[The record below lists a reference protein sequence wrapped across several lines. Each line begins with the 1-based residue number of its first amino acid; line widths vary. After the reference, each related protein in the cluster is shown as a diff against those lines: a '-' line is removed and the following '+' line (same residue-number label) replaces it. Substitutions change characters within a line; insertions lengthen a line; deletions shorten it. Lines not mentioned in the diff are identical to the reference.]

1 MPDAEPNRRM
11 PVLWFSAPSY
21 SPTATV
27 TRTPQRRHRRNP
39 ARKTMN
45 KSQDPEAAE
54 TDQTT
59 SVPAV
64 DLPRL
69 VRLCSDHGYGVSRD
83 HDALYDMAQSK
94 SVVCFVDYHECRDVA
109 CTLVRRNSYG
119 AETEIGARGLTYIAG
134 MSREEFVM
142 QCRRYNVEFIPPN
155 VQGDG
160 SPDTNTQPTR

>member
-1 MPDAEPNRRM
+1 
-11 PVLWFSAPSY
+11 
-21 SPTATV
+21 
-27 TRTPQRRHRRNP
+27 
-39 ARKTMN
+39 MN
-45 KSQDPEAAE
+45 KPQDPEAAE
-54 TDQTT
+54 TVQTT
-59 SVPAV
+59 NVPAV

-119 AETEIGARGLTYIAG
+119 TETEIGARGLTYIAG
-134 MSREEFVM
+134 MSREEFVV

-155 VQGDG
+155 ATEQA
-160 SPDTNTQPTR
+160 SPPNPTP